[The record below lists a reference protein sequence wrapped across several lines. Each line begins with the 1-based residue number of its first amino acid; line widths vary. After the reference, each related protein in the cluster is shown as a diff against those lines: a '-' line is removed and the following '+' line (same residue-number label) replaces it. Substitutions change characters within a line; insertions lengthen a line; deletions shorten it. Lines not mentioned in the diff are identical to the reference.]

1 MKIIEREPVT
11 DRTIHLTSAIAIV
24 LTLSIGCRH
33 SENPKTSITPAEQDR
48 DSLPQ
53 VPSGDASATEPRTGV
68 ATDPPPNVKMD
79 RDGVIA
85 EAEQLQH
92 QGDVRGAESV
102 LRSLLL
108 VDPHDD
114 EILFR
119 MANLAAGRGDLAEAI
134 EVLKTIP
141 ADHPESG
148 LPALGQAADWSLQLG
163 RYQDAEHGYLKILE
177 QIPQAAPAHR
187 KLAFLYNRQGRRH
200 EAVEH
205 VRHLCRQG
213 NVRQDEL
220 HSLMRPSDA
229 MYDPPSDAPAAPD
242 QHLYYPIGVSGEAR
256 KLFMDENFQ
265 AAVDVLR
272 DSVEADQQPPSIVAF
287 FGRAAAEA
295 QDDVSFHWWLG
306 KVDAR
311 TKQFSEY
318 WAAIGTYWWTQ
329 RKPEQAARALLE
341 ALDRE
346 PTDFRSIVRLRAAL
360 EALGHGEDAEQW
372 SERWKTLRDVSQ
384 VNNRIAD
391 APQPDIAAMVKLA
404 TLLESL
410 DRRLESVLW
419 KSLAAH
425 YQRAPRNVLQVLQSE
440 LVRLV
445 QSEQGFPETTVKLC
459 GMRLDAFPLPAMNL
473 TETNIPTP
481 TARSVPAPHDS
492 VEPRF
497 ENVAANVGLTHA
509 FHVAS
514 STQDRGFSVYQS
526 VGGAVAV
533 IDYDLDGQTDLYFTQ
548 GGADPPM
555 FIGHQSNVLYRQT
568 EGKLVDVT
576 GHAGAQQNRYS
587 TGVTVGDWNQDGF
600 ADLVVANVGQNSLWI
615 NSGDGTFR
623 PVNFDDRDDKTI
635 LTTSLAMADLSG
647 DALPDVF
654 ELNYLHD
661 PAFSKRPAVNKLG
674 QIVGY
679 LKPAEFNPGT
689 DRWITNDGKGQAS
702 FRLIGDPETAA
713 ASGLGVVVG
722 DFDDRHPGNEVFV
735 GNDTD
740 PNQLW
745 VRGNGTDENPW
756 SDVAM
761 SRGCAFGFDG
771 VPTASMGVAAGDFDQ
786 NGALDFHVTNFQDEN
801 ASLFLNRDGMYQDRN
816 VGFGL
821 AGPSSSVLG
830 FGTQAIDYN
839 NDGTL
844 DLVVTNGHIE
854 QSAAIPDPFE
864 QPPQLFRNLGNRFEL
879 CDVSDPSGY
888 WSDRHVGRG
897 LARLDFNRD
906 GKMDVVVTHLGETS
920 ALLINR
926 TAAQNHWIQIQL
938 VGTQS
943 ERDAIGAKVDVQ
955 VGDRSLSQWVVAGDG
970 FFCRN
975 EAILAFGLGDRQQVD
990 QLSIRWPSG
999 RRQQLNHLAAD
1010 RRLLI
1015 VEGDPEP
1022 FERW

>member
-1 MKIIEREPVT
+1 MT
-11 DRTIHLTSAIAIV
+11 DRTIHLTFLIAIA
-24 LTLSIGCRH
+24 LALSIGCRH
-33 SENPKTSITPAEQDR
+33 SETPEDAVTADAQNGPPLPTLPSDGVTTAE
-48 DSLPQ
+48 PQ
-53 VPSGDASATEPRTGV
+53 AV
-68 ATDPPPNVKMD
+68 ATADPPPQVKMD
-79 RDGVIA
+79 RAGVIA
-85 EAEQLQH
+85 KAERLEQ
-92 QGDVRGAESV
+92 QGDWRGAESA

-108 VDPHDD
+108 VDPNDH
-114 EILFR
+114 EVLFR
-119 MANLAAGRGDLAEAI
+119 MAHLAAGRGDLADAI
-134 EVLKTIP
+134 DVLKTIP
-141 ADHPESG
+141 ADHPDAG
-148 LPALGQAADWSLQLG
+148 LPALGQAADWSFQLG
-163 RYQDAEHGYLKILE
+163 RYQDAERGYLKILE
-177 QIPQAAPAHR
+177 QVPQAAQAHR

-200 EAVEH
+200 EAVAH
-205 VRHLCRQG
+205 VRQLCRQG

-220 HSLMRPSDA
+220 HSLIQPSDA
-229 MYDPPSDAPAAPD
+229 MYDSPSEPPVAAD
-242 QHLYYPIGVSGEAR
+242 QQLYHPIGVSGEAR
-256 KLFMDENFQ
+256 KLFMDENFR
-265 AAVDVLR
+265 AAVDVLH
-272 DSVEADQQPPSIVAF
+272 DSVDADQQPPSIVAF
-287 FGRAAAEA
+287 YGRAAAEA
-295 QDDVSFHWWLG
+295 QDDVRFHWWLG

-341 ALDRE
+341 ALDRD

-360 EALGHGEDAEQW
+360 EALGRSDDAEQW
-372 SERWKTLRDVSQ
+372 SERWKALRNVSQ
-384 VNNRIAD
+384 ENNRIAD
-391 APQPDIAAMVKLA
+391 APQPAVASMIKLA
-404 TLLESL
+404 KLLESL

-425 YQRAPRNVLQVLQSE
+425 YQRAPRNVLQMLQTE
-440 LVRLV
+440 LVQV
-445 QSEQGFPETTVKLC
+445 VNSEQGFPETATRLC
-459 GMRLDAFPLPAMNL
+459 GMRLDEFPLPAMNL
-473 TETNIPTP
+473 ARSNIPTP
-481 TARSVPAPHDS
+481 SGHSAPAPDDS
-492 VEPRF
+492 VEPTF
-497 ENVAANVGLTHA
+497 ENVAGDVGLKHA

-514 STQDRGFSVYQS
+514 ASQDRGFSVYQS

-555 FIGHQSNVLYRQT
+555 YIGRESNVLYRQS
-568 EGKLVDVT
+568 EGQLVDVT
-576 GHAGAQQNRYS
+576 EHAGAKQNRYS

-600 ADLVVANVGQNSLWI
+600 ADLVVVNVGQNSLWI

-623 PVNFDDRDDKTI
+623 VVNFDDRDDKTI
-635 LTTSLAMADLSG
+635 LTTSLAMADLNG
-647 DALPDVF
+647 DAVPDVF

-661 PAFSKRPAVNKLG
+661 PAFSKRPAVNELG
-674 QIVGY
+674 QVVGY

-702 FRLIGDPETAA
+702 FRLVGDPESAA
-713 ASGLGVVVG
+713 ASGLGVIVG

-745 VRGNGTDENPW
+745 VRGNGAGENRW

-801 ASLFLNRDGMYQDRN
+801 VSLFLNQDGMFQDRN

-888 WSDRHVGRG
+888 WSGRHVGRG

-906 GKMDVVVTHLGETS
+906 GNIDVAVTHLGETS

-926 TAAQNHWIQIQL
+926 TETQNHWIQIQL
-938 VGTQS
+938 VGTRS

-975 EAILAFGLGDRQQVD
+975 EAVVAFGLGNRQQVD

-999 RRQQLNHLAAD
+999 RRQQLNNLAAD

-1015 VEGDPEP
+1015 VEGDPDP
-1022 FERW
+1022 FELW